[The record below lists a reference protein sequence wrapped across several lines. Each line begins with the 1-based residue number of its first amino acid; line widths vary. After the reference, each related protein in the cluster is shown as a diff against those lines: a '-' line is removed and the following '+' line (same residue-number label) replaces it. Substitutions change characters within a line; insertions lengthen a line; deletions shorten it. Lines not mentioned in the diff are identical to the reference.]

1 MENEIQQVKHVYEN
15 ILLSIN
21 IISLSVSIADVKEM
35 IQIYSAIVAAVT
47 GTLAAILYIIRI
59 RKERAAV
66 KELGADINEELK
78 KNCP

>member
-1 MENEIQQVKHVYEN
+1 MENEVQQVKQVYEN

-21 IISLSVSIADVKEM
+21 IISLSVSIADVKEW

-47 GTLAAILYIIRI
+47 GTLAGILYIIRI

-66 KELGADINEELK
+66 KQLGNDLNEELK